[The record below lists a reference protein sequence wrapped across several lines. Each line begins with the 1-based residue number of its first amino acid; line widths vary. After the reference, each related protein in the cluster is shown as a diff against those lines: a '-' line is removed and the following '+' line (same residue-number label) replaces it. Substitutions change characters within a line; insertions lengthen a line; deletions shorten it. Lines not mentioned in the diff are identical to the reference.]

1 MTKNHGS
8 LYCHQQNRKQAK
20 QTELQPEIECPR
32 YYDTMTLN
40 SDFDGLYYYCEQCD
54 FRLYT
59 QRK

>member
-32 YYDTMTLN
+32 CYDTMTLN
-40 SDFDGLYYYCEQCD
+40 SDFDGLYYY
-54 FRLYT
+54 
-59 QRK
+59 